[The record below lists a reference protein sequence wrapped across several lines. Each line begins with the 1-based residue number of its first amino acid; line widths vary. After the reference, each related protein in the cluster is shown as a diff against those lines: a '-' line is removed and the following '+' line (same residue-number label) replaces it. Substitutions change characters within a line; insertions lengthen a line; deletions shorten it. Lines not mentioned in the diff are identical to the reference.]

1 MRPLSLS
8 APAPHTPK
16 DTQAHLPRLLG
27 ANYPSVVFEKD
38 RGMFGGSAFLNPFPR
53 AGTGFRV
60 TRGAADTAPLFGC
73 SGCRDTRISPYE
85 PSAPAPLP
93 RPRAAKPSRHRDY
106 CWKPRES
113 EERCQALAGLLPGGS
128 GMHTPAGHTSPC
140 SELPSPAGTK
150 LSPSTHPL
158 GNLFPLRQDP
168 CDPAPAGSPSLA
180 L

>member
-1 MRPLSLS
+1 MSPLSLA

-16 DTQAHLPRLLG
+16 NTQAHLPRLLG
-27 ANYPSVVFEKD
+27 ANYASVVFEKD

-73 SGCRDTRISPYE
+73 SGCRDIGISPYE
-85 PSAPAPLP
+85 PRAPAPLP

-113 EERCQALAGLLPGGS
+113 EERCQALAGLLPGRG
-128 GMHTPAGHTSPC
+128 GMHTPAGPTSAC
-140 SELPSPAGTK
+140 SELPSPAGMK
-150 LSPSTHPL
+150 LSRSIHPL
-158 GNLFPLRQDP
+158 GNLSSSTLDVIQPLHVP
-168 CDPAPAGSPSLA
+168 PA
-180 L
+180 